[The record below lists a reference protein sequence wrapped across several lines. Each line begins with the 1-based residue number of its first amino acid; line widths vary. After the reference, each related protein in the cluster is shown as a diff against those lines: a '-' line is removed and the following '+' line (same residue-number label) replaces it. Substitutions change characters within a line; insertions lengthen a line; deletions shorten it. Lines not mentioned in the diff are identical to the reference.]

1 MGIVLFGLAA
11 RAAGLWATEGRA
23 SQRVFR
29 GAVKTADMRHDIAVY
44 LAAGEAH
51 ARIEEA
57 ARGCVDRCGQALG
70 LRRKEG

>member
-1 MGIVLFGLAA
+1 MLFGRAA

-57 ARGCVDRCGQALG
+57 GGRVDRCGSALE
-70 LRRKEG
+70 LRRIEG